1 MAFTRP
7 ANNKQL
13 DFGEIANRTKLR
25 EDEVGDFCYNIKSAN
40 KLNCSVLRLNCL

>member
-25 EDEVGDFCYNIKSAN
+25 EDEVSEAFIL
-40 KLNCSVLRLNCL
+40 KLND